1 MTRGEAIRAWSLF
14 ALLALVGPGCDLWL
28 QEEPYQ
34 PPPEPIPIRDVALAT
49 IQTDPIQHYTHLLYP
64 FARHFASTDDL
75 DGDGHSDLLVGYH
88 DEARET
94 PEGSLVLRVFSSSS
108 RGDVAVDQAIAT
120 MGWQGEDA
128 MKVSIY
134 GNGDL
139 NGDGW
144 DDYVFVDSEHP
155 AEGVFAVAGGQLGEI
170 PTDNPLVQI
179 SFDSWICEEEI
190 DPRLLLHVQDLTHD
204 GIADVIAWCNTIE
217 NNPTY
222 GSFDYLGLFRGPLS
236 GELSAWD
243 ADLLIFETIG
253 DAANLGGGSVYGIGD
268 WSGDGVDELM
278 IPAWKYQDTTWNAF
292 LFVDASTT
300 GQVDRRDIDDALLG
314 DDEGGVSYVSAA
326 GDVNNDGYADITFG
340 VYEYDSEARY
350 LAVAHGPIEGPV
362 YRADAQVFTLLPPS
376 GAWRIGPIERSADM
390 DGDGWVDLLV
400 TAHVEWEDDRL
411 YVVHGP
417 LEGACTLEHAPSV
430 GSFTGNAWRSLID
443 DIDGDALPDL
453 AVYDEERALVYLLP
467 GTVL

>member
-1 MTRGEAIRAWSLF
+1 MRRPRLPMLPLVLT
-14 ALLALVGPGCDLWL
+14 LASCDRWPND
-28 QEEPYQ
+28 EHNR
-34 PPPEPIPIRDVALAT
+34 PPPAPTPIGDVAFAA
-49 IQTDPIQHYTHLLYP
+49 IQTDPIQYYTNLPYP
-64 FARHFASTDDL
+64 VARHFASTDDL
-75 DGDGHSDLLVGYH
+75 DGDGHPDLLVGYH
-88 DEARET
+88 DLSRET
-94 PEGSLVLRVFSSSS
+94 PEDSLVLRVFSSSS
-108 RGDVAVDQAIAT
+108 RGNIAVDQAIAT
-120 MGWQGEDA
+120 MGWQEDAA

-170 PTDNPLVQI
+170 PTDNPVVQI
-179 SFDSWICEEEI
+179 SFDAWICEEEI
-190 DPRLLLHVQDLTHD
+190 DPRLLLHVQDVTND

-236 GELSAWD
+236 GELDAWD

-253 DAANLGGGSVYGIGD
+253 DAANLGGGDVRGIGD
-268 WSGDGVDELM
+268 WSGDGVDEIM
-278 IPAWKYQDTTWNAF
+278 IPAWKYQDTTRNAF

-314 DDEGGVSYVSAA
+314 DDSGGVGYVAA
-326 GDVNNDGYADITFG
+326 VGDANNDGYADLG
-340 VYEYDSEARY
+340 LGLYDYDSEVWYAG
-350 LAVAHGPIEGPV
+350 VAQGPIEGPV
-362 YRADAQVFTLLPPS
+362 HRADALVYSLLPPTA
-376 GAWRIGPIERSADM
+376 AWSIGPIERSADM

-417 LEGACTLEHAPSV
+417 LEGSCTLEQAPSV
-430 GSFTGNAWRSLID
+430 GGFSGGQHVPLLD